1 MAVYGHTIRPAG
13 KTFTGYA
20 IIGDSGRGGRM
31 DVAVVGSGPNG
42 MAAAVVLA
50 RAGLEVTVYEADDT
64 AGGGARTAELTLPGF
79 HHDVCSGAHPMGLAS
94 PFFRAFD
101 LEAHGVEM
109 LQPAAPYAQPLDG
122 GRAGVAWRDLDR
134 TAAGLGRDGAAW
146 RRVIGPLAAAWPSVV
161 GLTMSDWRPPRVAP
175 VTSARFALAAAGLGW
190 APYTLFRDAVAPAM
204 LAGLSAHSI
213 APPRGPATAGTG
225 LMLAALAH
233 SVGWPLPRGGS
244 RSITDALAADL
255 RAHGGTLRTG
265 HRIDD
270 LAEFLAPRTASG
282 TPHAPPGE
290 PSGTPYAQPGEPR
303 RTGAGRPRAVLL
315 DLSPAEVLRIAGG
328 RLPSSYARWLRA
340 YRYAGGVCKVD
351 FALAGPVP
359 WAAPGCDQAGTL
371 HLVGTRTEALRA
383 EDAVARGRHPGRPY
397 VLAMQPGVVDA
408 TRAPAGRHTLYTY
421 AHVPNGSARD
431 ISEAVAAQV
440 ERFAPGFR
448 DLVLAR
454 HVITA
459 AGEEQRNP
467 NYVGGD
473 VGAGA
478 VTLWQAAMRPAPRW
492 DPYATPLPGVYLCS
506 AATPPGPGVHGLG
519 GLYAARRALRD
530 RFGDRRD
537 PLALLR

>member
-1 MAVYGHTIRPAG
+1 
-13 KTFTGYA
+13 
-20 IIGDSGRGGRM
+20 M

-42 MAAAVVLA
+42 MAAGVVLA

-64 AGGGARTAELTLPGF
+64 VGGGARTAELTLPGF

-109 LQPAAPYAQPLDG
+109 LQPAAAYAQPLDG

-146 RRVIGPLAAAWPSVV
+146 RRVIGPLAGAWPSVV

-244 RSITDALAADL
+244 GSITDALAADL

-270 LAEFLAPRTASG
+270 LAELPATRV
-282 TPHAPPGE
+282 
-290 PSGTPYAQPGEPR
+290 
-303 RTGAGRPRAVLL
+303 VLL
-315 DLSPAEVLRIAGG
+315 DLSPTEVLRIAGG
-328 RLPSSYARWLRA
+328 RLPASYARWLRA

-383 EDAVARGRHPGRPY
+383 EDAVARGRHAERPY

-431 ISEAVAAQV
+431 ISEAVVAQV

-448 DLVLAR
+448 DLILAR

-459 AGEEQRNP
+459 AGQEQRNP

-473 VGAGA
+473 IGVGA